1 MMTTEK
7 VEQHAN
13 NKKKRD
19 YSSPSNSYYRHGL
32 IRSPLRKHIK
42 AVHDSA
48 CGNATCTTTKEPFP
62 LLLPPSLSRRNRVT
76 GGGGGGGGGGGDG
89 GGGGGGRGVD
99 HLALLGALTGGI
111 PVAAETTSKFSRNG
125 DCVGNGDGEDEGGA
139 KRRGDEA
146 LDLLTSA
153 AFLFKTSRRNLF

>member
-1 MMTTEK
+1 MTTER
-7 VEQHAN
+7 VEQHAS

-19 YSSPSNSYYRHGL
+19 YSSPSNAYYRHGL

-62 LLLPPSLSRRNRVT
+62 LILPSSLSRRNRVT
-76 GGGGGGGGGGGDG
+76 DGGGGGGGGGGGL
-89 GGGGGGRGVD
+89 GVD

-111 PVAAETTSKFSRNG
+111 PVAAETTSKFSRNDDG
-125 DCVGNGDGEDEGGA
+125 VGNDDGEDKGGA